1 MRVCVSSRVSL
12 RPARR
17 TVSDAGPA
25 GASVAAVGAVR
36 ALSLNR
42 SSIDSAK
49 IRMFPRSRNYP
60 ANFESSEALIFFRS
74 VRWPLVDTSLLPY
87 ERGWLFRSLKRIR
100 REVISLRR
108 SSSTPRDRVLGSTEG
123 SFPIVGRRAL
133 YRSFVPSQLR
143 SPGL

>member
-1 MRVCVSSRVSL
+1 MALQNIRQGKVGVRVCVCPCASPK
-12 RPARR
+12 PARR

-87 ERGWLFRSLKRIR
+87 ERGCRF
-100 REVISLRR
+100 
-108 SSSTPRDRVLGSTEG
+108 
-123 SFPIVGRRAL
+123 GRLNGFAAR
-133 YRSFVPSQLR
+133 
-143 SPGL
+143 